1 MNSQHN
7 KPHSVQSRHENQKMN
22 RSKFSLTKTKQ
33 YVPLN
38 LCLCVV
44 CDNILLSKLKTLF
57 GEEKKLGKQKLIN
70 PHEEGWHVYQ
80 VKSQTLSYYGLVI
93 FIQYTSPET

>member
-22 RSKFSLTKTKQ
+22 GSNLSLTKAKKN
-33 YVPLN
+33 VPLN

-44 CDNILLSKLKTLF
+44 CDNILFSKLKTLF
-57 GEEKKLGKQKLIN
+57 GEEKSL
-70 PHEEGWHVYQ
+70 VS
-80 VKSQTLSYYGLVI
+80 KSL
-93 FIQYTSPET
+93 